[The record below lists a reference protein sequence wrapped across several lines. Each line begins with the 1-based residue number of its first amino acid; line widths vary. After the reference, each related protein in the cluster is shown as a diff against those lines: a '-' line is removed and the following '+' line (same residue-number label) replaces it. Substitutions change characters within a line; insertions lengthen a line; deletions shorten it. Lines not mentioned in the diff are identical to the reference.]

1 MMVAIMTIRIMVIMM
16 KSPFS
21 GLQVLQPERYR
32 SPATRCTL
40 ITRFDN
46 IDNLK
51 NLPLEEESVLLSDD
65 QVQEVG
71 DQLQHQ
77 TTQTSAVEAN
87 TLVFSLVVYLGVN
100 DDEVEHLGDSDE
112 HDVDHL
118 GEYEGDQVVSND
130 QLPRTPSVGVAV
142 QSWVPVEMDGLSWAW
157 TPGHS

>member
-1 MMVAIMTIRIMVIMM
+1 MTIRIMVIMM

-40 ITRFDN
+40 MTRFDK

-51 NLPLEEESVLLSDD
+51 NISLEEESVLLSDD

-87 TLVFSLVVYLGVN
+87 PLVCSLVVYLGGK
-100 DDEVEHLGDSDE
+100 DDEVEHLGVDDE
-112 HDVDHL
+112 HDVVHL
-118 GEYEGDQVVSND
+118 GDSDVDDVVHLGDSNVD
-130 QLPRTPSVGVAV
+130 DVCSP
-142 QSWVPVEMDGLSWAW
+142 W
-157 TPGHS
+157 